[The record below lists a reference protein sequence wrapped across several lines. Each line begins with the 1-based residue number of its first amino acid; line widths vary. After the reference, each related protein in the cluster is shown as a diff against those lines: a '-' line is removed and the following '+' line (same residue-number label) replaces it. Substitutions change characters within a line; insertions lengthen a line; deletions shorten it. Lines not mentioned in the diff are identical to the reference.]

1 MGGLGRVGPY
11 TMVERLGRGGMG
23 DVYLAVGRR
32 GVQVAVKML
41 RDPIGDDP
49 DARLRLDRE
58 VRALRRVE
66 SPYVARVLD
75 ADLSGDRPYLVMEHI
90 EGETLLDAVR
100 RSGPLSG
107 AALIDLARGL
117 ATAIAI
123 IHAAGVVHRDVKP
136 ANVVL
141 GPDGPV
147 LIDFGIAQVADATR
161 VTMTGTFLGTP
172 GYSAPEVFAEE
183 PVGTPADVHSWA
195 ATVAFAA
202 TGRPTFGRGS
212 VEAQMY
218 AVLNGRADLAGVP
231 GSLLPLVR
239 AALNREPDRRPTAV
253 LLSDRLSRLA
263 RAAGCPPPPDGW
275 ERAVEAAAKA
285 PGDDR
290 PAEPVKARG
299 RDDAGEAGPSRRK
312 AAEPDGE
319 PAGPSRR
326 ARAEADGE
334 AAAARRRSEA
344 DGERGPA
351 ARRKT
356 EPAEPERVPG
366 GRRRADPD
374 AERATGGRRKPDTDP
389 ERVAG
394 GRRKADTDPE
404 RVAGGR
410 RKADIEEDAT
420 PAPRRRVATRAA
432 AAGERSR
439 TRAEGALPR
448 RAAAGRTARSGAD
461 GKDATAAPPGGA
473 VLIVLAMVA
482 VPCVVA
488 SVIWPV
494 ATLAITSAF
503 CVLARA
509 WWSGHWLVRNRR
521 SSRVRGALRV
531 VSFPVALAGSAVSAV
546 VWPGIPAG
554 AIAAS
559 AFWLAAGGHMDA
571 GWWTQPG
578 PMTVAGVVFG
588 VVCGGIVGREIERVG
603 ARVPDLRREGL
614 RALSVL
620 GGFVALCAAA
630 VRVFGWVL
638 PHAL

>member
-1 MGGLGRVGPY
+1 MGGRRVGGLGRVGPY

-32 GVQVAVKML
+32 GVKVAVKML

-90 EGETLLDAVR
+90 EGETLLDKVR

-107 AALIDLARGL
+107 ANLIELARGL

-123 IHAAGVVHRDVKP
+123 IHAAGVIHRDVKP

-183 PVGTPADVHSWA
+183 PVEEPSDVHSWA

-231 GSLLPLVR
+231 GLLLPLIR
-239 AALNREPDRRPTAV
+239 AALNREPGKRPTAA
-253 LLSDRLSRLA
+253 LLADRLSRLA
-263 RAAGCPPPPDGW
+263 RATAPATPVLGAPPRRDEPPSGRVRD
-275 ERAVEAAAKA
+275 EPARVR
-285 PGDDR
+285 GDD
-290 PAEPVKARG
+290 P
-299 RDDAGEAGPSRRK
+299 
-312 AAEPDGE
+312 
-319 PAGPSRR
+319 
-326 ARAEADGE
+326 
-334 AAAARRRSEA
+334 
-344 DGERGPA
+344 
-351 ARRKT
+351 
-356 EPAEPERVPG
+356 PG
-366 GRRRADPD
+366 GRGRAGEPSGARPRGEDTP
-374 AERATGGRRKPDTDP
+374 GGRGRSGEQEQPDEAATSRAPEAAEAATDGVTPPPRKKTTQPRPSARTGVP
-389 ERVAG
+389 GERV
-394 GRRKADTDPE
+394 
-404 RVAGGR
+404 RVR
-410 RKADIEEDAT
+410 
-420 PAPRRRVATRAA
+420 
-432 AAGERSR
+432 
-439 TRAEGALPR
+439 RAEGPER
-448 RAAAGRTARSGAD
+448 RAKAEGAEHRPRAEEKARRAGGEAKEAQLAAEAVQAGGSTA
-461 GKDATAAPPGGA
+461 PGSA
-473 VLIVLAMVA
+473 MLVVLAMVA

-488 SVIWPV
+488 SVIWPL
-494 ATLAITSAF
+494 ATFVITAAF

-509 WWSGHWLVRNRR
+509 WWTGHWLVRNRR
-521 SSRVRGALRV
+521 SPRVRGTLRV
-531 VSFPVALAGSAVSAV
+531 VTLPVTLSGALLSAAL
-546 VWPGIPAG
+546 WPGLPAS

-559 AFWLAAGGHMDA
+559 AFWVAAGGHMDD
-571 GWWTQPG
+571 GWWNQAG

-603 ARVPDLRREGL
+603 DRAPDLRREGL

-630 VRVFGWVL
+630 VRVLAWII

>member
-1 MGGLGRVGPY
+1 MGGRRVGGLGRVGPY

-23 DVYLAVGRR
+23 EVYLAVGRR
-32 GVQVAVKML
+32 GVKVAVKML

-49 DARLRLDRE
+49 EARLRLDRE

-75 ADLSGDRPYLVMEHI
+75 ADLSGQRPYLVMEHI
-90 EGETLLDAVR
+90 EGESLLDAVR
-100 RSGPLSG
+100 RGGPLSG
-107 AALIDLARGL
+107 AELVDLARGL

-147 LIDFGIAQVADATR
+147 LIDFGIAQVSDATR
-161 VTMTGTFLGTP
+161 LTMTGTFLGTP

-183 PVGTPADVHSWA
+183 VVGEPSDVHSWA

-202 TGRPTFGRGS
+202 TGRPTFGRGT

-231 GSLLPLVR
+231 GVLLPLIR
-239 AALNREPDRRPTAV
+239 AALNREPAKRPTAA

-263 RAAGCPPPPDGW
+263 RATASPKPAAGRVRGDGP
-275 ERAVEAAAKA
+275 A
-285 PGDDR
+285 PGGR
-290 PAEPVKARG
+290 GKGEEPSPSGRTRAEPSPNGRAKGDEPPSGRTKGDEPSRPRG
-299 RDDAGEAGPSRRK
+299 RATR
-312 AAEPDGE
+312 
-319 PAGPSRR
+319 
-326 ARAEADGE
+326 
-334 AAAARRRSEA
+334 
-344 DGERGPA
+344 
-351 ARRKT
+351 T
-356 EPAEPERVPG
+356 EPAERRARSEPAERGAKAEVAERRPKAEDKARRATELKEALLAAEAVPG
-366 GRRRADPD
+366 
-374 AERATGGRRKPDTDP
+374 
-389 ERVAG
+389 
-394 GRRKADTDPE
+394 
-404 RVAGGR
+404 
-410 RKADIEEDAT
+410 
-420 PAPRRRVATRAA
+420 AA
-432 AAGERSR
+432 LS
-439 TRAEGALPR
+439 
-448 RAAAGRTARSGAD
+448 S
-461 GKDATAAPPGGA
+461 PPGSA

-488 SVIWPV
+488 SVIWPP
-494 ATLAITSAF
+494 ATFVITAIF

-509 WWSGHWLVRNRR
+509 WWSGHWIVRNRR
-521 SSRVRGALRV
+521 SSRVRGTLRV
-531 VSFPVALAGSAVSAV
+531 VSFPVALTGSALSAV
-546 VWPGIPAG
+546 LWPGVPAA

-559 AFWLAAGGHMDA
+559 AFWVAAGGHMDG
-571 GWWTQPG
+571 GWWTRSG

-588 VVCGGIVGREIERVG
+588 VVCGGIIGREVERIGVH
-603 ARVPDLRREGL
+603 VPDLRREGL

-630 VRVFGWVL
+630 VRVLAWVI